1 MNKKYMFRTIIIFG
15 IFFIIIGMSLVPST
29 GKLVEEKKLNHL
41 GVSDI
46 NGIYYLRD
54 DDPLNYLD
62 EGSLLRGLPF
72 EEEVTLCGLFILFH
86 FAEKDDYLENL
97 TIYNIY
103 YHIWQK
109 SPENPFEGEIFD
121 LGYYTSRGHNTYMN
135 ESITINTSENI
146 DIVNNYRLIQAMHY
160 VNPDITY
167 FDSEGIYNFTIKLIG
182 NGPNIRTYPNQY
194 SFIILNLEDNST
206 LKSYDSD
213 GDYLNDFDEL
223 FIYYTNPY
231 DIDTDN
237 DGVSDYFE
245 YIAGTDPNDTSDFPI
260 INNPP
265 GKITITGPNGGKP
278 NVSYQFT
285 FNAVDPDGD
294 YVKYIIDWGDTD
306 SYSSIFVPSGTDV
319 TLSHTWTSKGSY
331 LIKAKAKD
339 EFGIFGPETTK
350 TVNVPR
356 IKSINTGFLN
366 FLKIHRNIFPILQFF
381 LGKVN
386 LL

>member
-1 MNKKYMFRTIIIFG
+1 MYKNYLLKIGFIFG
-15 IFFIIIGMSLVPST
+15 IIFLFIGMSFLPST
-29 GKLVEEKKLNHL
+29 GKTIEEKKLNKL
-41 GVSDI
+41 RISDI

-62 EGSLLRGLPF
+62 EGSLLRGAPS
-72 EEEVTLCGLFILFH
+72 EDEVTSCGLFIIFH

-109 SPENPFEGEIFD
+109 SPESPLEGEIFD
-121 LGYYTSRGHNTYMN
+121 LGYCTSGAHDIKMN
-135 ESITINTSENI
+135 ESITINTSKNN
-146 DIVNNYRLIQAMHY
+146 DIVNDYRLIQTMHY
-160 VNPDITY
+160 IDPDIAY
-167 FDSEGIYNFTIKLIG
+167 FDNYGIYNFTIKLIG
-182 NGPNIRTYPNQY
+182 NSPNVRTYPDQY
-194 SFIILNLEDNST
+194 SFIILNLEDNTT
-206 LKSYDSD
+206 LKEYDRD

-223 FIYYTNPY
+223 FVFYTNPY

-245 YIAGTDPNDTSDFPI
+245 YLAGTDPNDSSDFPI

-265 GKITITGPNGGKP
+265 KKITITGPNAAKP

-294 YVKYIIDWGDTD
+294 NVKYIIDWGDTNT
-306 SYSSIFVPSGTDV
+306 YSSIYVPSGTDV

-350 TVNVPR
+350 TIKVPKS
-356 IKSINTGFLN
+356 KSINIDFLN
-366 FLKIHRNIFPILQFF
+366 FLKINRGIFPILQFLLKKF
-381 LGKVN
+381 N